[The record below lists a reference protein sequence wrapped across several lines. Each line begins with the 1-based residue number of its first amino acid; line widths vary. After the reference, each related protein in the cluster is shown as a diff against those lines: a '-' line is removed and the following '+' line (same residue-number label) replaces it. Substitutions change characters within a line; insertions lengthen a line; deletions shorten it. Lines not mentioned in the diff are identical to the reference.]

1 MGDTTFKALR
11 RILPITRSKVRLP
24 TNHLKLFFSFFVL
37 RSSSFFAERVLCA
50 LVASQIDWTK
60 LQNYK
65 MGNDITE
72 YTMD

>member
-11 RILPITRSKVRLP
+11 RILPITRSKVRPL
-24 TNHLKLFFSFFVL
+24 TNYPSSLFFSFVL
-37 RSSSFFAERVLCA
+37 RSLLNACG
-50 LVASQIDWTK
+50 VASQIDWTK

>member
-1 MGDTTFKALR
+1 LLNACG
-11 RILPITRSKVRLP
+11 
-24 TNHLKLFFSFFVL
+24 
-37 RSSSFFAERVLCA
+37 
-50 LVASQIDWTK
+50 VASQIDWTK

>member
-11 RILPITRSKVRLP
+11 RILPITRSKVRP
-24 TNHLKLFFSFFVL
+24 LFSSFFVL
-37 RSSSFFAERVLCA
+37 RSLLNACG
-50 LVASQIDWTK
+50 VASQIDWTK